1 MAPESFGRR
10 LPFAFL
16 EDIKGRFKSTYGNK
30 GATAQSYAMQSDFS
44 RILQKQ
50 MVCKK
55 SSRSVKE
62 EGKMRRVKEGRRA
75 KREGLF

>member
-16 EDIKGRFKSTYGNK
+16 EDIKQRFKSTYGTK
-30 GATAQSYAMQSDFS
+30 GATAVAYAFQADFS

-50 MVCKK
+50 MVI
-55 SSRSVKE
+55 
-62 EGKMRRVKEGRRA
+62 
-75 KREGLF
+75 